1 MEHLVYSQS
10 PLVRWWVEKDAGLRK
25 IYLPARASLTA
36 HSPVDTLLLSP
47 AGPMHIVIA
56 VGFPVFFITST
67 THSASSPYSKN

>member
-1 MEHLVYSQS
+1 MTDAAVHDFTEYADGFK
-10 PLVRWWVEKDAGLRK
+10 KDAK
-25 IYLPARASLTA
+25 EIYLPAVASLTA

-47 AGPMHIVIA
+47 AGPILIVIA